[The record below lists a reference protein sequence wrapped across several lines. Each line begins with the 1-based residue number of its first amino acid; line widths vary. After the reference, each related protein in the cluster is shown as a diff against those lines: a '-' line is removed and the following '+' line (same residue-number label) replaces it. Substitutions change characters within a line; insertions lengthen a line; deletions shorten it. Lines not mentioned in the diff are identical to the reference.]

1 MSHLRT
7 LQPDPSDPPEQ
18 PRELAS
24 EQAEQESAAFLT
36 RLTNT
41 LAEHGGGEVSADLAA
56 DLVLNQI
63 VEQARLATTATAAAI
78 ALRRGDDM
86 VCRATTGPNAPGL
99 GVRLTTNSGISGAC
113 VTTREVQ
120 RCDDT
125 DDDPRVD
132 ATACRELGIRS
143 MLVVPVLDAA
153 ELVGVF
159 EILSPRPHAFGDRD
173 VQTLQALSLRIV
185 STLRRASE
193 PGPMAMPPT
202 VIAIDE
208 PTRSDDSLPELLPP
222 APPVQTRDYWTTILT
237 AIVVGLA
244 LLLGWMLG
252 RASWQDAM
260 ARRAKTV
267 QTPAAVSPRPEL
279 SRQERAVA
287 PPTVAHTN
295 LGDAAPPGRSDSVA
309 PDNAL
314 VVYKNGKVIFRAA
327 PMQKASADEGAA
339 QGDAGERNSAP
350 SGPLV
355 MSPEIAGRYL
365 IQRVEPEYP
374 EDARQQRIQGDVVMD
389 AIAARD
395 GSVREVR
402 LVSGDSHLAGAA
414 LDAVRQWRFKPYL
427 LKGQPVEFQT
437 RVVVK
442 FALP

>member
-18 PRELAS
+18 PRATTD
-24 EQAEQESAAFLT
+24 EQAERESAAFLT

-41 LAEHGGGEVSADLAA
+41 LAEHGGGAVSADLAA

-63 VEQARLATTATAAAI
+63 VEQARMATTATAAAI
-78 ALRRGDDM
+78 ALTRGDEM
-86 VCRATTGPNAPGL
+86 VCRATTGPNAPDL
-99 GVRLTTNSGISGAC
+99 GVRLNTNSGISGAC

-125 DDDPRVD
+125 ETDSRVD
-132 ATACRELGIRS
+132 AAACRELGIRS
-143 MLVVPVLDAA
+143 MLVVPVLDA
-153 ELVGVF
+153 EGLVGVF

-185 STLRRASE
+185 STLHRVAE
-193 PGPMAMPPT
+193 PAPAATPPT
-202 VIAIDE
+202 IVAIDE
-208 PTRSDDSLPELLPP
+208 PRDNPVPELLSL
-222 APPVQTRDYWTTILT
+222 AKPVHARDYWTTILT

-252 RASWQDAM
+252 RASWQSAM
-260 ARRAKTV
+260 GKRASKTG
-267 QTPAAVSPRPEL
+267 QAPANPRPQL
-279 SRQERAVA
+279 DVTKPERAIA
-287 PPTVAHTN
+287 PPVAHTSEADGSN
-295 LGDAAPPGRSDSVA
+295 AKSAAPP

-314 VVYKNGKVIFRAA
+314 VVYQNGKVIFRAS
-327 PMQKASADEGAA
+327 PVQKTPAKEAGTPDNAGVQPGPAS
-339 QGDAGERNSAP
+339 
-350 SGPLV
+350 SGPVV

-374 EDARQQRIQGDVVMD
+374 DESRLQRIHGDVVMD
-389 AIAARD
+389 AIVAKD
-395 GSVREVR
+395 GNVREVK
-402 LVSGDSHLAGAA
+402 LVSGDSHLASAA
-414 LDAVRQWRFKPYL
+414 VDAVRQWRFKPYTV
-427 LKGQPVEFQT
+427 KGQPVEFQT